1 MALVTLQRSPTP
13 SAASSASTSE
23 LEVGSDEERKLNVSL
38 SESFFMVKGAAL
50 FLQQGNSSQGQRS
63 LQHPH
68 KHAGDLPQHL
78 QVMINLLRCED
89 RIKLAVRLESVWTDR
104 VRYMVVVYS
113 SGRQDTEENI
123 LLGVDFSS
131 KESKS
136 CTIGMVLRLWSD
148 TKIHL
153 DGDGGFSVSTA
164 GRMHI
169 FKPVSVQAMWSAL
182 QILHKACEVA
192 RRYNYFPGGVALVW
206 ATYYESC
213 ISSDQSCINEWN
225 AMQDL
230 ESTRPDSPALFV
242 DKPTERERTERL
254 IKAKL
259 RSIMMS
265 KDLENVTS
273 KEIRNELEKHM
284 NCNLKEFKEFIDNE
298 MLLILGQMDK
308 PSLIFDHLYLGSEWN
323 ASNLEEL
330 QGSGI
335 DYILNVTREIDNF
348 FPGLFAYH
356 NIRVYDEETTDL
368 LAHWNEAYHFINKAK
383 KNHSKCLV
391 HCKMGVSRSASTV
404 IAYAMK
410 EFGWSLEKAY
420 NYVKQKRSIARPNA
434 GFMRQLL
441 EYEGI
446 LDASKQRHNKLWKQQ
461 AESNLPP
468 TTDGTTGSS
477 DFLLESLDIDLENR
491 LADLDM
497 PSQSAYLDNRTGTDV
512 SVGFNYCFRRLSD
525 TLLENKIPSDREG
538 FFPVEELERDALAA
552 RTASLVGQQPS
563 TPSEGRMLETAK
575 ALETAEP
582 LTEMSSFCEKEAKKK
597 LDFSPRKGRIVLGP
611 GDHREDAVRE
621 ENPMEKWKRRLSMHK
636 EESRL
641 NRENLNNNNS
651 KRSCPE
657 DFEHDAVFGILSK
670 VKPSYQSCTD
680 CMYSSAG
687 LSPDSFGEQC
697 EKLNSS
703 AMRRSTATI
712 CTQPAFLSHINST
725 LAEHL
730 PSKAHL
736 EEAIRT
742 RTNEAPL
749 PLSAGAGALEA
760 GAGKSLDQHCGV
772 LEKGKDAPKT
782 PVKTLLPRRNSH
794 CDKSLLN
801 VDMVKEESLARKD
814 SKPTKDLKYLFSKD
828 LEKPSAN
835 SYLMQHQESL
845 IQLQKAGLVR
855 KHTKELER
863 LKSLPSDASSLLRE
877 SPLSR
882 VDSGIMEE
890 SEALV
895 SHPSLVPLLGAAP
908 LIPEDAESSTEKRVV
923 GGVSQKT
930 STPVACRLEHTSSFT
945 KDFLKTICYTP
956 SSSRSSNL
964 TRSSSSDSIHSV
976 RGKPGLVKQR
986 TQEIET
992 RLRLA
997 GLTVS
1002 SPLKRSNSL
1011 AKLGCLNLSSEDLSS
1026 DMEVST
1032 VTGSKEAVS
1041 SESSM
1046 LCEPQSTPR
1055 GADITSKLAAKP
1067 AVGNLKNTLWM
1078 GKS

>member
-13 SAASSASTSE
+13 SAASSSASNSE
-23 LEVGSDEERKLNVSL
+23 LEAGSDDDRKLNLSL

-50 FLQQGNSSQGQRS
+50 FLQQGNSPQGQRS
-63 LQHPH
+63 PQHPH

-89 RIKLAVRLESVWTDR
+89 RIKLAVRLESAWTDR

-113 SGRQDTEENI
+113 SGRQDTEESI

-164 GRMHI
+164 GRLHI

-182 QILHKACEVA
+182 QVLHKACEVA
-192 RRYNYFPGGVALVW
+192 RRHNYFPGGVALIW

-213 ISSDQSCINEWN
+213 IGSEQSCINEWN

-242 DKPTERERTERL
+242 DKPTEGERTERL

-265 KDLENVTS
+265 QDLENVTS
-273 KEIRNELEKHM
+273 KE
-284 NCNLKEFKEFIDNE
+284 
-298 MLLILGQMDK
+298 
-308 PSLIFDHLYLGSEWN
+308 GSEWN

-330 QGSGI
+330 QGSGV

-383 KNHSKCLV
+383 RNHSKCLV

-410 EFGWSLEKAY
+410 EFGWPLEKAY
-420 NYVKQKRSIARPNA
+420 NYVKQKRSITRPNA
-434 GFMRQLL
+434 GFMRQLS

-446 LDASKQRHNKLWKQQ
+446 LDASKQRHNKLWRQQ
-461 AESNLPP
+461 TGNSLQQ
-468 TTDGTTGSS
+468 TTEGPAGPG
-477 DFLLESLDIDLENR
+477 DFLPEALDSSLEAQLPGPDEDAQPGPPGSR
-491 LADLDM
+491 A
-497 PSQSAYLDNRTGTDV
+497 PV
-512 SVGFNYCFRRLSD
+512 PCCFRQLSD
-525 TLLENKIPSDREG
+525 PLLHSPNNETCSSVQLDD
-538 FFPVEELERDALAA
+538 LERDALLEEAA
-552 RTASLVGQQPS
+552 QLAEVHLPTRQP
-563 TPSEGRMLETAK
+563 PE
-575 ALETAEP
+575 
-582 LTEMSSFCEKEAKKK
+582 SSRPCEKEGKKQ
-597 LDFSPRKGRIVLGP
+597 LAFEVPKGRSGSWP
-611 GDHREDAVRE
+611 QMEEMERE
-621 ENPMEKWKRRLSMHK
+621 EGLAAGRWERPPAQLDKNL
-636 EESRL
+636 L

-657 DFEHDAVFGILSK
+657 DFEHDAIFGILSK
-670 VKPSYQSCTD
+670 VKPSYRPCAD
-680 CMYSSAG
+680 CMYPTASGA
-687 LSPDSFGEQC
+687 PEAFREQC
-697 EKLNSS
+697 ENP
-703 AMRRSTATI
+703 STPTI
-712 CTQPAFLSHINST
+712 CTQPTFLP
-725 LAEHL
+725 HL
-730 PSKAHL
+730 TSSPMAHL
-736 EEAIRT
+736 SSRS
-742 RTNEAPL
+742 R
-749 PLSAGAGALEA
+749 ALEKLASGPTETPPSLPPA
-760 GAGKSLDQHCGV
+760 GSRKPGTSGSGPGAAPDLPASLLEPSRETQKVLPKSL
-772 LEKGKDAPKT
+772 
-782 PVKTLLPRRNSH
+782 LLKNSH
-794 CDKSLLN
+794 CDKTLPSME
-801 VDMVKEESLARKD
+801 VVKEEPPPKKD
-814 SKPTKDLKYLFSKD
+814 SKPAKDLRVLFSRES
-828 LEKPSAN
+828 EKPMTS
-835 SYLMQHQESL
+835 SYLMQHQES
-845 IQLQKAGLVR
+845 IMQLQKAGLVR

-863 LKSLPSDASSLLRE
+863 LKSVPADMASPSRLEASIPEEGQELAPLCLPGPPALPCQAGS
-877 SPLSR
+877 
-882 VDSGIMEE
+882 EE
-890 SEALV
+890 KSEA
-895 SHPSLVPLLGAAP
+895 VPPPLEGACLKSP
-908 LIPEDAESSTEKRVV
+908 
-923 GGVSQKT
+923 
-930 STPVACRLEHTSSFT
+930 TPWLCRLDHTSHFS

-956 SSSRSSNL
+956 TSSSMSSNL

-1002 SPLKRSNSL
+1002 SPLKRSHSL
-1011 AKLGCLNLSSEDLSS
+1011 AKLGSLNFSTEDLSS
-1026 DMEVST
+1026 EADVST
-1032 VTGSKEAVS
+1032 IADSQDAKS
-1041 SESSM
+1041 SESSF
-1046 LCEPQSTPR
+1046 LHEPQPTPR
-1055 GADITSKLAAKP
+1055 NTVTTSKPSGRSAP
-1067 AVGNLKNTLWM
+1067 GNLTSPSQ
-1078 GKS
+1078 GSKS

>member
-1 MALVTLQRSPTP
+1 MDPFHQEMLGQGPFKAKI
-13 SAASSASTSE
+13 SE
-23 LEVGSDEERKLNVSL
+23 KDKGHESHLLFGL

-50 FLQQGNSSQGQRS
+50 FLQQGNSPQGQRS

-104 VRYMVVVYS
+104 VRYMVVVYT

-182 QILHKACEVA
+182 QVLHKACEVA
-192 RRYNYFPGGVALVW
+192 RRHNYFPGGVALIW

-213 ISSDQSCINEWN
+213 IGSEQSCINEWN

-242 DKPTERERTERL
+242 DKPTEGERTERL

-265 KDLENVTS
+265 QDLENVTS
-273 KEIRNELEKHM
+273 KEIRNELEKQM

-330 QGSGI
+330 QGSGV

-383 KNHSKCLV
+383 RNHSKCLV

-410 EFGWSLEKAY
+410 EFGWPLEKAY
-420 NYVKQKRSIARPNA
+420 NYVKQKRSITRPNA
-434 GFMRQLL
+434 GFMRQLS

-446 LDASKQRHNKLWKQQ
+446 LDASKQRHNKLWRQQ
-461 AESNLPP
+461 PAGDTAAEPSEFLPETLDDALDTQLP
-468 TTDGTTGSS
+468 GLDDTTTQPGLPGSQAPAGGP
-477 DFLLESLDIDLENR
+477 SL
-491 LADLDM
+491 
-497 PSQSAYLDNRTGTDV
+497 PC
-512 SVGFNYCFRRLSD
+512 CFRRLSD
-525 TLLENKIPSDREG
+525 PLLSQDDTGGLVHLED
-538 FFPVEELERDALAA
+538 LERDALLEDAA
-552 RTASLVGQQPS
+552 QPVEAHK
-563 TPSEGRMLETAK
+563 PVQHPQEGARL
-575 ALETAEP
+575 
-582 LTEMSSFCEKEAKKK
+582 CEKDIKRK
-597 LDFSPRKGRIVLGP
+597 LEFGSPKTRGGSLPQV
-611 GDHREDAVRE
+611 E
-621 ENPMEKWKRRLSMHK
+621 EMEKGGGQRAGRWRRASTQ
-636 EESRL
+636 L
-641 NRENLNNNNS
+641 NRSLLDQENLNNNNS
-651 KRSCPE
+651 KRSCPD
-657 DFEHDAVFGILSK
+657 DFEGDAVFGILSK
-670 VKPSYQSCTD
+670 VKPSYTSCAD
-680 CMYSSAG
+680 CMYPAAGGAPEAFVEWHEEPSA
-687 LSPDSFGEQC
+687 P
-697 EKLNSS
+697 
-703 AMRRSTATI
+703 AI
-712 CTQPAFLSHINST
+712 CTQPAFLPHVTSSPMAHTSSRSRAPER
-725 LAEHL
+725 LASSPANNPASLL
-730 PSKAHL
+730 PAGSRK
-736 EEAIRT
+736 
-742 RTNEAPL
+742 PDVGG
-749 PLSAGAGALEA
+749 SGAGAHPEPPASLLEPSRETSKVPP
-760 GAGKSLDQHCGV
+760 KSL
-772 LEKGKDAPKT
+772 
-782 PVKTLLPRRNSH
+782 LLKNSH
-794 CDKSLLN
+794 CDKNATSME
-801 VDMVKEESLARKD
+801 VVKEELSAKRDPKPAKD
-814 SKPTKDLKYLFSKD
+814 LRLLFSNEAEKPTT
-828 LEKPSAN
+828 N
-835 SYLMQHQESL
+835 SYLMQHQESI

-863 LKSLPSDASSLLRE
+863 LKSLPSDPPSTCRDSATSRLEASIPEEGQEPEHSALSNQAGIEEKPPEGALVKSPTPTLLR
-877 SPLSR
+877 L
-882 VDSGIMEE
+882 D
-890 SEALV
+890 
-895 SHPSLVPLLGAAP
+895 
-908 LIPEDAESSTEKRVV
+908 
-923 GGVSQKT
+923 
-930 STPVACRLEHTSSFT
+930 HTSSFS
-945 KDFLKTICYTP
+945 KDFLKTVCYTP
-956 SSSRSSNL
+956 TSSSMSSNL

-986 TQEIET
+986 AQEIET

-1002 SPLKRSNSL
+1002 SPLKRSHSL
-1011 AKLGCLNLSSEDLSS
+1011 AKLGSLNLSTEDLSS
-1026 DMEVST
+1026 EADTST
-1032 VTGSKEAVS
+1032 IADSQDAKCGHS
-1041 SESSM
+1041 S
-1046 LCEPQSTPR
+1046 LLHEPQATPR
-1055 GADITSKLAAKP
+1055 DPVTACKP
-1067 AVGNLKNTLWM
+1067 SGKSVPENLKSLS
-1078 GKS
+1078 GLSKS

>member
-1 MALVTLQRSPTP
+1 MNLFYFTDFCVSLQRAHTLRS
-13 SAASSASTSE
+13 SEASSP
-23 LEVGSDEERKLNVSL
+23 NYL

-50 FLQQGNSSQGQRS
+50 FLQQGNSPQSQRS

-78 QVMINLLRCED
+78 QIMINLLRCED
-89 RIKLAVRLESVWTDR
+89 RIKLAVRLESAWAER
-104 VRYMVVVYS
+104 VRYMVVVDS
-113 SGRQDTEENI
+113 SGRQDTEESI

-164 GRMHI
+164 GRMHV

-182 QILHKACEVA
+182 QVLHKACEVA
-192 RRYNYFPGGVALVW
+192 RRHNYFPGGVALIW

-242 DKPTERERTERL
+242 DKPTEGERTERL

-265 KDLENVTS
+265 QDLENVTS
-273 KEIRNELEKHM
+273 KEIRNELETQM

-330 QGSGI
+330 QGSGV

-383 KNHSKCLV
+383 RNHSKCLV

-410 EFGWSLEKAY
+410 EFGWPLEKAY
-420 NYVKQKRSIARPNA
+420 NYVKQKRSITRPNA
-434 GFMRQLL
+434 GFMRQLS

-446 LDASKQRHNKLWKQQ
+446 LDASKQRHNKLWRQQ
-461 AESNLPP
+461 GDTCLQPPMEDPTGSGDFLPE
-468 TTDGTTGSS
+468 TLDGTPEAQ
-477 DFLLESLDIDLENR
+477 LPCLDD
-491 LADLDM
+491 AAQ
-497 PSQSAYLDNRTGTDV
+497 P
-512 SVGFNYCFRRLSD
+512 GFPDSRAPGGAALPCCFRRLSD
-525 TLLENKIPSDREG
+525 PLLHPPSGETRSVVHLEG
-538 FFPVEELERDALAA
+538 LERDALLEEAA
-552 RTASLVGQQPS
+552 EATEAHRPAAHPQEASGP
-563 TPSEGRMLETAK
+563 
-575 ALETAEP
+575 
-582 LTEMSSFCEKEAKKK
+582 CEKEVKKK
-597 LDFSPRKGRIVLGP
+597 LEFGSPKARSGWSPQVEEMEGEEAPGAGRWGRPPPQL
-611 GDHREDAVRE
+611 DQSL
-621 ENPMEKWKRRLSMHK
+621 LS
-636 EESRL
+636 
-641 NRENLNNNNS
+641 RENLNNNNS

-657 DFEHDAVFGILSK
+657 DFEHDAIFGILNK
-670 VKPSYQSCTD
+670 VKPSYKSCAD
-680 CMYSSAG
+680 CMYPTASGA
-687 LSPDSFGEQC
+687 PEAFRERGE
-697 EKLNSS
+697 NPG
-703 AMRRSTATI
+703 APAI
-712 CTQPAFLSHINST
+712 CTQPTFLP
-725 LAEHL
+725 HL
-730 PSKAHL
+730 TSSPVAYTSSRA
-736 EEAIRT
+736 R
-742 RTNEAPL
+742 
-749 PLSAGAGALEA
+749 ALERLASGPSESPPFLPPA
-760 GAGKSLDQHCGV
+760 GSRRSDGGGSGAEAAPELPASLSEPSRETQRALPKSL
-772 LEKGKDAPKT
+772 
-782 PVKTLLPRRNSH
+782 LLKNSH
-794 CDKSLLN
+794 CDKNPPSME
-801 VDMVKEESLARKD
+801 VAKDESPPKKD
-814 SKPTKDLKYLFSKD
+814 PKPAKDLRLLFSKEA
-828 LEKPSAN
+828 EKPTTN
-835 SYLMQHQESL
+835 SYLMQHQESI

-863 LKSLPSDASSLLRE
+863 LKGTPADPASPSRDGTTSRLEASIPEENPAPPGPLPLPRLSGSDE
-877 SPLSR
+877 K
-882 VDSGIMEE
+882 
-890 SEALV
+890 SEAL
-895 SHPSLVPLLGAAP
+895 PAP
-908 LIPEDAESSTEKRVV
+908 LEGAPLKSP
-923 GGVSQKT
+923 
-930 STPVACRLEHTSSFT
+930 TPFLCRLDHTSHFS

-956 SSSRSSNL
+956 TSSSMSSNL

-1002 SPLKRSNSL
+1002 SPLKRSHSL
-1011 AKLGCLNLSSEDLSS
+1011 AKLGSLNFSTEDLSGEA
-1026 DMEVST
+1026 DAST
-1032 VTGSKEAVS
+1032 LADSQDAKLG
-1041 SESSM
+1041 ESSFP
-1046 LCEPQSTPR
+1046 CEPRANPR
-1055 GADITSKLAAKP
+1055 NPAAASPPSGKP
-1067 AVGNLKNTLWM
+1067 ASENLRSPLWL
-1078 GKS
+1078 SRS

>member
-1 MALVTLQRSPTP
+1 MNLSGLADFCLSLGPARCFCCSKKSRP
-13 SAASSASTSE
+13 
-23 LEVGSDEERKLNVSL
+23 KYL

-50 FLQQGNSSQGQRS
+50 FLQQGNSPQGPRS
-63 LQHPH
+63 LPHPH

-89 RIKLAVRLESVWTDR
+89 RIKLAVRLESAWADR

-113 SGRQDTEENI
+113 MGRQDTEENI

-148 TKIHL
+148 TKMHL

-192 RRYNYFPGGVALVW
+192 RRYNYFPGGLALVW

-213 ISSDQSCINEWN
+213 IASDQSCINEWN

-230 ESTRPDSPALFV
+230 ESTRPDSPALYV
-242 DKPTERERTERL
+242 DKPTERERAERL

-273 KEIRNELEKHM
+273 KEIRNELEKQM
-284 NCNLKEFKEFIDNE
+284 SCNLKEFKEFIDNE

-330 QGSGI
+330 RGSGV

-383 KNHSKCLV
+383 KNRSKCLV

-420 NYVKQKRSIARPNA
+420 NYVRQKRSIARPNA

-461 AESNLPP
+461 SDDRLPQNS
-468 TTDGTTGSS
+468 DGSS
-477 DFLLESLDIDLENR
+477 SSDAFLMENLEV
-491 LADLDM
+491 DLDL
-497 PSQSAYLDNRTGTDV
+497 PCQPTCVDPRVNQEAV
-512 SVGFNYCFRRLSD
+512 SFHYCFRRLSD
-525 TLLENKIPSDREG
+525 SLPGNRESFFQVEDTERDVLLEEADVAADLHFPGFSEKAEVEKLKGKERAEVSDLG
-538 FFPVEELERDALAA
+538 
-552 RTASLVGQQPS
+552 
-563 TPSEGRMLETAK
+563 
-575 ALETAEP
+575 
-582 LTEMSSFCEKEAKKK
+582 EKPAKKK
-597 LDFSPRKGRIVLGP
+597 SEISLLKDVAMPSL
-611 GDHREDAVRE
+611 AVTE
-621 ENPMEKWKRRLSMHK
+621 EEAPQVEKPIERWKRRSSVQE

-641 NRENLNNNNS
+641 NCENLNNNNS

-657 DFEHDAVFGILSK
+657 DFEHDAIFGILNK
-670 VKPSYQSCTD
+670 VKPSYQSCAS
-680 CMYSSAG
+680 CMYSSA
-687 LSPDSFGEQC
+687 STSAEAFGESC
-697 EKLNSS
+697 ENLHPVPPCHNS
-703 AMRRSTATI
+703 TV
-712 CTQPAFLSHINST
+712 CTQPSFLSHGAPVFLEQALHQSPPLAIRGAKANALPLELVESNLQDDDAGKPLASWPFETLEKTKDIPKT
-725 LAEHL
+725 LAAAL
-730 PSKAHL
+730 P
-736 EEAIRT
+736 
-742 RTNEAPL
+742 
-749 PLSAGAGALEA
+749 G
-760 GAGKSLDQHCGV
+760 Q
-772 LEKGKDAPKT
+772 
-782 PVKTLLPRRNSH
+782 RNSL
-794 CDKSLLN
+794 CDRNALFSEVL
-801 VDMVKEESLARKD
+801 KEDSSPRKEVRQ
-814 SKPTKDLKYLFSKD
+814 TKDLKYLLFSKD
-828 LEKPSAN
+828 LDKPPNN

-863 LKSLPSDASSLLRE
+863 LKSLPSDTVGQAKESL
-877 SPLSR
+877 
-882 VDSGIMEE
+882 G
-890 SEALV
+890 
-895 SHPSLVPLLGAAP
+895 
-908 LIPEDAESSTEKRVV
+908 SSTEAAIPEETPDLVAQQHPLPLRELPQDKENNPEKLQKTFLAA
-923 GGVSQKT
+923 GVSQKT
-930 STPVACRLEHTSSFT
+930 STPIFCKADHMSSFT

-964 TRSSSSDSIHSV
+964 TRSSSSDSLHSV

-1011 AKLGCLNLSSEDLSS
+1011 AKLGSLNLSSDDLSS
-1026 DMEVST
+1026 DVEASALT
-1032 VTGSKEAVS
+1032 DLKEAKL
-1041 SESSM
+1041 SEASVPCN
-1046 LCEPQSTPR
+1046 LRST
-1055 GADITSKLAAKP
+1055 
-1067 AVGNLKNTLWM
+1067 LKNTELGPRLSGESTVGKLKSTLGE

>member
-13 SAASSASTSE
+13 SAASSSASNSE
-23 LEVGSDEERKLNVSL
+23 LEAGSDEDRKLNHSL

-50 FLQQGNSSQGQRS
+50 FLQQGSSPQGQRS

-89 RIKLAVRLESVWTDR
+89 RIKLAVRLESAR
-104 VRYMVVVYS
+104 AERARYMVVVDS
-113 SGRQDTEENI
+113 SGRQDTEESI

-182 QILHKACEVA
+182 QVLHKACEVA
-192 RRYNYFPGGVALVW
+192 RRHNYFPGGVALLW
-206 ATYYESC
+206 ASYYESC
-213 ISSDQSCINEWN
+213 IGSEQSCINEWN

-230 ESTRPDSPALFV
+230 ESTRPDSPALFA
-242 DKPTERERTERL
+242 DKPTEGERTERL

-265 KDLENVTS
+265 QDLENVTS
-273 KEIRNELEKHM
+273 KEIRNELEKQM

-330 QGSGI
+330 QGSGV

-383 KNHSKCLV
+383 RNHSKCLV

-410 EFGWSLEKAY
+410 EFGWPLEKAY
-420 NYVKQKRSIARPNA
+420 NYVKQKRSITRPNA
-434 GFMRQLL
+434 GFMRQLS

-446 LDASKQRHNKLWKQQ
+446 LDASKQRHNKLWRQQ
-461 AESNLPP
+461 PVDDPAGPGDFLPE
-468 TTDGTTGSS
+468 TLDGTPEAQPPCLDAAAQPGFPGS
-477 DFLLESLDIDLENR
+477 
-491 LADLDM
+491 
-497 PSQSAYLDNRTGTDV
+497 GTP
-512 SVGFNYCFRRLSD
+512 GGPALPCCLRRLSD
-525 TLLENKIPSDREG
+525 PLLHCPRDEMGGWVHLED
-538 FFPVEELERDALAA
+538 LERDALLEEAA
-552 RTASLVGQQPS
+552 QPAEASKPAGHAPGGPGL
-563 TPSEGRMLETAK
+563 
-575 ALETAEP
+575 
-582 LTEMSSFCEKEAKKK
+582 CEEEVKKK
-597 LDFSPRKGRIVLGP
+597 LERGSPQARGGSSPQV
-611 GDHREDAVRE
+611 EEMERE
-621 ENPMEKWKRRLSMHK
+621 EAPGAGKWGQPVTELDNL
-636 EESRL
+636 L
-641 NRENLNNNNS
+641 NWENLNNNNS
-651 KRSCPE
+651 KRSCPD
-657 DFEHDAVFGILSK
+657 DFEHDAIFGILNK
-670 VKPSYQSCTD
+670 VKPSYKSCSD
-680 CMYSSAG
+680 CMYPAASGIPEA
-687 LSPDSFGEQC
+687 FGERC
-697 EKLNSS
+697 KNPG
-703 AMRRSTATI
+703 APAI
-712 CTQPAFLSHINST
+712 CTQPTFLP
-725 LAEHL
+725 HL
-730 PSKAHL
+730 TSSP
-736 EEAIRT
+736 T
-742 RTNEAPL
+742 APVASRSRASEKLSSGPTETPPFL
-749 PLSAGAGALEA
+749 PPAGSRRPDISGPGAGAAPELPASLLEPSRETH
-760 GAGKSLDQHCGV
+760 KV
-772 LEKGKDAPKT
+772 LP
-782 PVKTLLPRRNSH
+782 
-794 CDKSLLN
+794 KSLLLKSSHC
-801 VDMVKEESLARKD
+801 VKNAPNMEVAKD
-814 SKPTKDLKYLFSKD
+814 DSPPKKDPKPAKDLRLLFSK
-828 LEKPSAN
+828 EAERPTAN
-835 SYLMQHQESL
+835 SYLMQHQESI

-863 LKSLPSDASSLLRE
+863 LKRTPAGL
-877 SPLSR
+877 
-882 VDSGIMEE
+882 
-890 SEALV
+890 
-895 SHPSLVPLLGAAP
+895 AAP
-908 LIPEDAESSTEKRVV
+908 CKDSPTGRLEASIPEENQDPALPGQAQGDEKPEAGPRPSE
-923 GGVSQKT
+923 G
-930 STPVACRLEHTSSFT
+930 TPLKSPPLFLCRPDHTSHFS

-956 SSSRSSNL
+956 TSSSMSSTL

-1002 SPLKRSNSL
+1002 SPLKRSHSL
-1011 AKLGCLNLSSEDLSS
+1011 AKLGSLNLSTEDLSS
-1026 DMEVST
+1026 EADVST
-1032 VTGSKEAVS
+1032 VADSQDARL
-1041 SESSM
+1041 SESSF
-1046 LCEPQSTPR
+1046 LHEPPVAPR
-1055 GADITSKLAAKP
+1055 NPTATSKPSGKSAP
-1067 AVGNLKNTLWM
+1067 ENLKSPSWM
-1078 GKS
+1078 SKS

>member
-1 MALVTLQRSPTP
+1 
-13 SAASSASTSE
+13 
-23 LEVGSDEERKLNVSL
+23 SL

-192 RRYNYFPGGVALVW
+192 RRYNYFPGGLALVW

-213 ISSDQSCINEWN
+213 ISSEQSCINEWN

-259 RSIMMS
+259 RSIMTS

-335 DYILNVTREIDNF
+335 DYILNVTCEIDNF

-461 AESNLPP
+461 AESNLPQHS
-468 TTDGTTGSS
+468 DGTTGSGH
-477 DFLLESLDIDLENR
+477 FLLESLDMDLENR

-497 PSQSAYLDNRTGTDV
+497 PSQAGYLDNRGGTDGP
-512 SVGFNYCFRRLSD
+512 VGFDYCFRRLSD
-525 TLLENKIPSDREG
+525 TLLENKVPGDREG
-538 FFPVEELERDALAA
+538 FFHMEQLERDAL
-552 RTASLVGQQPS
+552 VGQPPS
-563 TPSEGRMLETAK
+563 TLPQGRLLELGK
-575 ALETAEP
+575 APERAEP
-582 LTEMSSFCEKEAKKK
+582 PAELGSCCERETKRKM
-597 LDFSPRKGRIVLGP
+597 DFSPRKGRMGLGEP
-611 GDHREDAVRE
+611 GEDGVRE

-670 VKPSYQSCTD
+670 VKPPYQSCTD

-687 LSPDSFGEQC
+687 LAPDSFGEQC
-697 EKLNSS
+697 EKLNRV
-703 AMRRSTATI
+703 RRSSTI
-712 CTQPAFLSHINST
+712 CTQPAFLSHLHSD
-725 LAEHL
+725 LLEHL
-730 PSKAHL
+730 PTRARP
-736 EEAIRT
+736 EEPSRT
-742 RTNEAPL
+742 KHNEAAL
-749 PLSAGAGALEA
+749 PLAPGTGALEVGTCRA
-760 GAGKSLDQHCGV
+760 LDQHCNI
-772 LEKGKDAPKT
+772 LERGKEAPKT
-782 PVKTLLPRRNSH
+782 PEKTLMPRRNSH
-794 CDKSLLN
+794 CDRSLLHA
-801 VDMVKEESLARKD
+801 DMGREESLARKD
-814 SKPTKDLKYLFSKD
+814 PRPTKDLKYLLFSKEM
-828 LEKPSAN
+828 EKPSAN

-863 LKSLPSDASSLLRE
+863 LKSLPSDASALLRD
-877 SPLSR
+877 R
-882 VDSGIMEE
+882 VDSSIVEE
-890 SEALV
+890 SEDMM
-895 SHPSLVPLLGAAP
+895 SHSGLVPLPTPTPMVLG
-908 LIPEDAESSTEKRVV
+908 DAEHNVERLEVKRVSEV
-923 GGVSQKT
+923 ISQKT
-930 STPVACRLEHTSSFT
+930 STPALCRLEHTSSFT

-1026 DMEVST
+1026 DVDVST
-1032 VTGSKEAVS
+1032 VTDSKEAVS
-1041 SESSM
+1041 SDCSVF
-1046 LCEPQSTPR
+1046 CEPQPAPR
-1055 GADITSKLAAKP
+1055 SAEGSSKPEGKP
-1067 AVGNLKNTLWM
+1067 VAGNLKNMLWM

>member
-13 SAASSASTSE
+13 SAASSASNSE
-23 LEVGSDEERKLNVSL
+23 LEAGSDDDRKLNLSL

-50 FLQQGNSSQGQRS
+50 FLQQGNSPQGQRS

-89 RIKLAVRLESVWTDR
+89 RIKLAVRLESAWTDR

-131 KESKS
+131 KESQS

-164 GRMHI
+164 GRLHV

-182 QILHKACEVA
+182 QVLHKACEVA
-192 RRYNYFPGGVALVW
+192 RRHNYFPGGVALIW

-213 ISSDQSCINEWN
+213 IGSEQSCINEWN

-242 DKPTERERTERL
+242 DKPTEGERTERL

-265 KDLENVTS
+265 QDLENVTS
-273 KEIRNELEKHM
+273 KEIRNELEKQM

-330 QGSGI
+330 QGSGV

-383 KNHSKCLV
+383 RNHSKCLV

-410 EFGWSLEKAY
+410 EFGWPLEKAY
-420 NYVKQKRSIARPNA
+420 NYVKQKRSITRPNA
-434 GFMRQLL
+434 GFMRQLS

-446 LDASKQRHNKLWKQQ
+446 LDASKQRHNKLWRQQKESSLQQ
-461 AESNLPP
+461 AVEDPAGPGDVLREALDDSLEAQLPGLDDTAQLGLPGGRALGGP
-468 TTDGTTGSS
+468 TDSC
-477 DFLLESLDIDLENR
+477 
-491 LADLDM
+491 
-497 PSQSAYLDNRTGTDV
+497 
-512 SVGFNYCFRRLSD
+512 CFQRLSD
-525 TLLENKIPSDREG
+525 HLLHSPDNETDSSVQLDD
-538 FFPVEELERDALAA
+538 LERDALLEEAA
-552 RTASLVGQQPS
+552 HPAEARMPARQSL
-563 TPSEGRMLETAK
+563 EGSGL
-575 ALETAEP
+575 
-582 LTEMSSFCEKEAKKK
+582 CEKEGKKK
-597 LDFSPRKGRIVLGP
+597 LEFGFPKARTGSLPQMV
-611 GDHREDAVRE
+611 EMERE
-621 ENPMEKWKRRLSMHK
+621 EGPAAGRWGQPPTQLQKNL
-636 EESRL
+636 L

-657 DFEHDAVFGILSK
+657 DFEHDAIFGILNK
-670 VKPSYQSCTD
+670 VKPSYKSCAD
-680 CMYSSAG
+680 CMYPTASGA
-687 LSPDSFGEQC
+687 PEAFGEQR
-697 EKLNSS
+697 ENPH
-703 AMRRSTATI
+703 APAI
-712 CTQPAFLSHINST
+712 CTQP
-725 LAEHL
+725 
-730 PSKAHL
+730 
-736 EEAIRT
+736 
-742 RTNEAPL
+742 
-749 PLSAGAGALEA
+749 
-760 GAGKSLDQHCGV
+760 
-772 LEKGKDAPKT
+772 
-782 PVKTLLPRRNSH
+782 TLLPHLASSPVAHTSSRSRALEKLASGSTETPPPLPPAGARQPDTSGSGPGAALLASLLEPSRETEKPLPKSLLLKNSH
-794 CDKSLLN
+794 CDKTPPSME
-801 VDMVKEESLARKD
+801 VVKEEPPPK
-814 SKPTKDLKYLFSKD
+814 KDLKPAKDLHLLFSK
-828 LEKPSAN
+828 ESERPATS
-835 SYLMQHQESL
+835 SYLMQHQESI

-863 LKSLPSDASSLLRE
+863 LKSMPADMASPSRDGITSRLEASIPEENQELAPPCPSGPPALLLQAGSDE
-877 SPLSR
+877 K
-882 VDSGIMEE
+882 
-890 SEALV
+890 SEAVPPPLEGA
-895 SHPSLVPLLGAAP
+895 SLKSP
-908 LIPEDAESSTEKRVV
+908 
-923 GGVSQKT
+923 
-930 STPVACRLEHTSSFT
+930 TPWLCRLDHTSHFS

-956 SSSRSSNL
+956 TSSSMSSNL

-1002 SPLKRSNSL
+1002 SPLKRSHSL
-1011 AKLGCLNLSSEDLSS
+1011 AKLGSLNFSTEDLSS
-1026 DMEVST
+1026 EADVST
-1032 VTGSKEAVS
+1032 IADSQDAKL
-1041 SESSM
+1041 SESSF
-1046 LCEPQSTPR
+1046 LYEPQPTPR
-1055 GADITSKLAAKP
+1055 NTITTSKPSGKSAP
-1067 AVGNLKNTLWM
+1067 GNLTSPSQ
-1078 GKS
+1078 GSKS

>member
-1 MALVTLQRSPTP
+1 LQV
-13 SAASSASTSE
+13 
-23 LEVGSDEERKLNVSL
+23 EVGSDEERRLNLSL

-50 FLQQGNSSQGQRS
+50 FLQQGNSPQGPRS
-63 LQHPH
+63 LPHPH

-89 RIKLAVRLESVWTDR
+89 RIKLAVRLESAWTDR

-153 DGDGGFSVSTA
+153 DGDGGFSVTTA
-164 GRMHI
+164 GKMYI

-192 RRYNYFPGGVALVW
+192 RRYNYFPGGMALVW

-213 ISSDQSCINEWN
+213 IASEQSCINEWN
-225 AMQDL
+225 TMQDL
-230 ESTRPDSPALFV
+230 ESTRPDSPALYV
-242 DKPTERERTERL
+242 DKPTERERAERL

-265 KDLENVTS
+265 QDLENVTS
-273 KEIRNELEKHM
+273 KEIRNELEKQM
-284 NCNLKEFKEFIDNE
+284 SCNLKEFKEFIDNE

-330 QGSGI
+330 QGSGV

-356 NIRVYDEETTDL
+356 NIRVYDEEKTDL

-383 KNHSKCLV
+383 KNRSKCLV

-420 NYVKQKRSIARPNA
+420 GYVKQKRSIARPNA

-446 LDASKQRHNKLWKQQ
+446 LDASKQRHNKLWRQQ
-461 AESNLPP
+461 SQDSLPASA
-468 TTDGTTGSS
+468 DGPGGPS
-477 DFLLESLDIDLENR
+477 DFLLESLEV
-491 LADLDM
+491 DLD
-497 PSQSAYLDNRTGTDV
+497 PPCQSPRPDGRLSQEAAGCH
-512 SVGFNYCFRRLSD
+512 YCFRRLSD
-525 TLLENKIPSDREG
+525 SLPGAREA
-538 FFPVEELERDALAA
+538 FFQVEDLERDVLLEEEEAEAEAA
-552 RTASLVGQQPS
+552 GEPPFLRFVEKLQRPEEV
-563 TPSEGRMLETAK
+563 EGPRLDGKAAK
-575 ALETAEP
+575 RRPEAGLP
-582 LTEMSSFCEKEAKKK
+582 KEGA
-597 LDFSPRKGRIVLGP
+597 GP
-611 GDHREDAVRE
+611 GRAAPAEGGAQE
-621 ENPMEKWKRRLSMHK
+621 EKPLERWKRRSSAQ
-636 EESRL
+636 EEGGGRL
-641 NRENLNNNNS
+641 NWENLNNNNS

-657 DFEHDAVFGILSK
+657 DFERDAIFGILSK
-670 VKPSYQSCTD
+670 VKPSYKSCANCVYPSAGTSAPEAFGEPCEALRASPPCRSAAVCTQPSILLHGTPAFLGQAFCEPPPKETPGAKGHSLPPVLAGNNGQD
-680 CMYSSAG
+680 IDASKPAASWERESSEKARDVPKMAAGASPGQRNAFCERSPVLGEGPEEEEDSPPQERRQADQGPELPLLG
-687 LSPDSFGEQC
+687 LSP
-697 EKLNSS
+697 
-703 AMRRSTATI
+703 
-712 CTQPAFLSHINST
+712 P
-725 LAEHL
+725 
-730 PSKAHL
+730 
-736 EEAIRT
+736 
-742 RTNEAPL
+742 
-749 PLSAGAGALEA
+749 
-760 GAGKSLDQHCGV
+760 
-772 LEKGKDAPKT
+772 
-782 PVKTLLPRRNSH
+782 
-794 CDKSLLN
+794 
-801 VDMVKEESLARKD
+801 
-814 SKPTKDLKYLFSKD
+814 
-828 LEKPSAN
+828 
-835 SYLMQHQESL
+835 
-845 IQLQKAGLVR
+845 
-855 KHTKELER
+855 
-863 LKSLPSDASSLLRE
+863 
-877 SPLSR
+877 
-882 VDSGIMEE
+882 
-890 SEALV
+890 
-895 SHPSLVPLLGAAP
+895 
-908 LIPEDAESSTEKRVV
+908 IPEDSGEKLQKKTGPLA
-923 GGVSQKT
+923 GGVPKT
-930 STPVACRLEHTSSFT
+930 STPAPCGAEHVSSFT
-945 KDFLKTICYTP
+945 KDFLRTICYTP

-1011 AKLGCLNLSSEDLSS
+1011 AKLGSLNLSSEDLTSEAELSALADSREARPRESS
-1026 DMEVST
+1026 AGRGTLSSSTSAEV
-1032 VTGSKEAVS
+1032 GSKPLTKPTA
-1041 SESSM
+1041 
-1046 LCEPQSTPR
+1046 
-1055 GADITSKLAAKP
+1055 GKLKS
-1067 AVGNLKNTLWM
+1067 TLWL
-1078 GKS
+1078 GTS

>member
-1 MALVTLQRSPTP
+1 
-13 SAASSASTSE
+13 
-23 LEVGSDEERKLNVSL
+23 
-38 SESFFMVKGAAL
+38 
-50 FLQQGNSSQGQRS
+50 
-63 LQHPH
+63 
-68 KHAGDLPQHL
+68 
-78 QVMINLLRCED
+78 
-89 RIKLAVRLESVWTDR
+89 
-104 VRYMVVVYS
+104 MVVVYS
-113 SGRQDTEENI
+113 TGRQDTEENI

-164 GRMHI
+164 GKIHI

-192 RRYNYFPGGVALVW
+192 RRHNYFPSGMALVW

-213 ISSDQSCINEWN
+213 IASDQSCINEWS

-230 ESTRPDSPALFV
+230 ESTRPDSPALYV
-242 DKPTERERTERL
+242 DKPTERERAELL

-284 NCNLKEFKEFIDNE
+284 SCNLKEFKEFIDNE

-330 QGSGI
+330 RVSGV

-348 FPGLFAYH
+348 FPGMFAYH

-420 NYVKQKRSIARPNA
+420 NYVRQKRSIARPNA
-434 GFMRQLL
+434 GFMGQLL
-441 EYEGI
+441 EYQGI

-461 AESNLPP
+461 SEDSLPP
-468 TTDGTTGSS
+468 NSDGSGGPNAYLLDCLEVDPDPPGHSS
-477 DFLLESLDIDLENR
+477 C
-491 LADLDM
+491 ADLRAN
-497 PSQSAYLDNRTGTDV
+497 QEA
-512 SVGFNYCFRRLSD
+512 VGFHYCFRRLSD
-525 TLLENKIPSDREG
+525 SLPGSRES
-538 FFPVEELERDALAA
+538 FFQVEDLERDVLLEEAEAEAAVAADLPFLEFSDKPEGEALKGKEKMENSGLGEKSAK
-552 RTASLVGQQPS
+552 RKP
-563 TPSEGRMLETAK
+563 EGGCLKDGAVPRPAG
-575 ALETAEP
+575 P
-582 LTEMSSFCEKEAKKK
+582 GGG
-597 LDFSPRKGRIVLGP
+597 SPR
-611 GDHREDAVRE
+611 E
-621 ENPMEKWKRRLSMHK
+621 EKPTERWKRRSSVQQ
-636 EESRL
+636 EASGQ
-641 NRENLNNNNS
+641 NCENLNNNNS

-657 DFEHDAVFGILSK
+657 DFEHDAIFGILNK
-670 VKPSYQSCTD
+670 VKPSYQSCAD
-680 CMYSSAG
+680 CMYSSGGA
-687 LSPDSFGEQC
+687 PAEAFGEPC
-697 EKLNSS
+697 ENLPLASPRPSS
-703 AMRRSTATI
+703 TV
-712 CTQPAFLSHINST
+712 CTQPAFLSHGAS
-725 LAEHL
+725 AF
-730 PSKAHL
+730 L
-736 EEAIRT
+736 EQAFG
-742 RTNEAPL
+742 EAPL
-749 PLSAGAGALEA
+749 KGIPGAKTSSLPSVLAGSDAQSVDTSRPAAGWACAAAEKPRDGPRAPLGALLRPRSPLCERSA
-760 GAGKSLDQHCGV
+760 ILNDGLK
-772 LEKGKDAPKT
+772 EDAA
-782 PVKTLLPRRNSH
+782 PRR
-794 CDKSLLN
+794 D
-801 VDMVKEESLARKD
+801 ARQ
-814 SKPTKDLKYLFSKD
+814 TKDLKYLLFSKD
-828 LEKPSAN
+828 LEKPTTN

-845 IQLQKAGLVR
+845 LQLQKAGLVR

-863 LKSLPSDASSLLRE
+863 LRGLPGEAALQAKE
-877 SPLSR
+877 G
-882 VDSGIMEE
+882 SGEPPEMTIFEE
-890 SEALV
+890 PQELEG
-895 SHPSLVPLLGAAP
+895 PPGQLPLLGHSPSVPEKAQNDRGKRQKAP
-908 LIPEDAESSTEKRVV
+908 PV
-923 GGVSQKT
+923 GGTPQKT
-930 STPVACRLEHTSSFT
+930 STPVLGKVEHTSSFS

-956 SSSRSSNL
+956 PSSRSSNL

-1011 AKLGCLNLSSEDLSS
+1011 AKLASLNLSSEDLSS
-1026 DMEVST
+1026 DADASVLT
-1032 VTGSKEAVS
+1032 DLREARS
-1041 SESSM
+1041 SEASAHGDLRPSPKNTDASPSPLAKSSRGR
-1046 LCEPQSTPR
+1046 LKSTPW
-1055 GADITSKLAAKP
+1055 T
-1067 AVGNLKNTLWM
+1067 

>member
-13 SAASSASTSE
+13 SAASSSASTSE
-23 LEVGSDEERKLNVSL
+23 EVGSDEDRKLNLSL

-50 FLQQGNSSQGQRS
+50 FLQQGNSPQGPRS
-63 LQHPH
+63 LQQPH

-89 RIKLAVRLESVWTDR
+89 RIKLAVRLESAWTDR

-113 SGRQDTEENI
+113 SGRQDTEENV

-131 KESKS
+131 KESTS

-164 GRMHI
+164 GRMHV

-192 RRYNYFPGGVALVW
+192 RRYNYFPGGMALVW

-213 ISSDQSCINEWN
+213 IGSDQSCINEWN

-242 DKPTERERTERL
+242 DKPTEGERTERL

-265 KDLENVTS
+265 QDLENVTS
-273 KEIRNELEKHM
+273 KEIRNELEKQM

-330 QGSGI
+330 QGSGV

-410 EFGWSLEKAY
+410 EFGWPLEKAF

-434 GFMRQLL
+434 GFMRQLS

-461 AESNLPP
+461 TESSLPQGP
-468 TTDGTTGSS
+468 DEVPGPGA
-477 DFLLESLDIDLENR
+477 FPMEGLEADLEAR
-491 LADLDM
+491 LVAPDSPKQPGLPDGAA
-497 PSQSAYLDNRTGTDV
+497 PAGSA
-512 SVGFNYCFRRLSD
+512 FPYCFRQLSD
-525 TLLENKIPSDREG
+525 PLPNSSGHGGDFLQLED
-538 FFPVEELERDALAA
+538 LERDALLGGEARPLEAA
-552 RTASLVGQQPS
+552 PEPARRPQKGSGSCDKEVRKRLEFGAPRPASGSGAQVEEMERDESPG
-563 TPSEGRMLETAK
+563 
-575 ALETAEP
+575 AERRARP
-582 LTEMSSFCEKEAKKK
+582 LSLP
-597 LDFSPRKGRIVLGP
+597 LD
-611 GDHREDAVRE
+611 
-621 ENPMEKWKRRLSMHK
+621 
-636 EESRL
+636 SRL
-641 NRENLNNNNS
+641 NPKENVNNNNS

-657 DFEHDAVFGILSK
+657 DFEHDAIFGILNK

-680 CMYSSAG
+680 CMYPAPRAG
-687 LSPDSFGEQC
+687 PEAFGERC
-697 EKLNSS
+697 EKTLGPP
-703 AMRRSTATI
+703 AI
-712 CTQPAFLSHINST
+712 CTQP
-725 LAEHL
+725 
-730 PSKAHL
+730 P
-736 EEAIRT
+736 
-742 RTNEAPL
+742 
-749 PLSAGAGALEA
+749 
-760 GAGKSLDQHCGV
+760 
-772 LEKGKDAPKT
+772 
-782 PVKTLLPRRNSH
+782 LLPPPTPSPGDQASGKPRLLERPCSGPGTNPPGQAADPPEPPKEPQKGPAKPPALLKN
-794 CDKSLLN
+794 CDKSPPGPEAP
-801 VDMVKEESLARKD
+801 KEEPGSRKEARTAKDPRLLLFAKELA
-814 SKPTKDLKYLFSKD
+814 
-828 LEKPSAN
+828 KPSAS
-835 SYLMQHQESL
+835 SYLMQHQESI

-863 LKSLPSDASSLLRE
+863 LQGVPAEAARLEASIPEE
-877 SPLSR
+877 SPELPLSR
-882 VDSGIMEE
+882 GGPGPPASPPGPPA
-890 SEALV
+890 SPPCPGEAAL
-895 SHPSLVPLLGAAP
+895 PLEGA
-908 LIPEDAESSTEKRVV
+908 
-923 GGVSQKT
+923 SQKSPGPT
-930 STPVACRLEHTSSFT
+930 LLCRPDHTSSFS

-956 SSSRSSNL
+956 TSSSMSSNL

-1002 SPLKRSNSL
+1002 SPLKRSHSL
-1011 AKLGCLNLSSEDLSS
+1011 AKLGSLNFSSEDLSS
-1026 DMEVST
+1026 EADVATLVDAQDSKAGRASSSQEPP
-1032 VTGSKEAVS
+1032 GS
-1041 SESSM
+1041 
-1046 LCEPQSTPR
+1046 PPR
-1055 GADITSKLAAKP
+1055 PSGKLAL
-1067 AVGNLKNTLWM
+1067 GGLWA
-1078 GKS
+1078 GRS

>member
-13 SAASSASTSE
+13 SAASSSASNSE
-23 LEVGSDEERKLNVSL
+23 LEAGSDEERKVNLSL

-50 FLQQGNSSQGQRS
+50 FLQQGNSPQSQRS

-89 RIKLAVRLESVWTDR
+89 RIKLAVRLESAWAER
-104 VRYMVVVYS
+104 ARYMVVVDS
-113 SGRQDTEENI
+113 SGRQDTEESI

-164 GRMHI
+164 GRMHV

-182 QILHKACEVA
+182 QVLHKACEVA
-192 RRYNYFPGGVALVW
+192 RRHNYFPGGVALVW

-242 DKPTERERTERL
+242 DKPTEGERTERV
-254 IKAKL
+254 IRAKL

-265 KDLENVTS
+265 RDLENVTS
-273 KEIRNELEKHM
+273 KEIRNELETQM

-330 QGSGI
+330 QGSGV

-383 KNHSKCLV
+383 RNRSKCLV

-410 EFGWSLEKAY
+410 EFGWPLEKAY
-420 NYVKQKRSIARPNA
+420 NYVKQKRSITRPNA
-434 GFMRQLL
+434 GFMRQLS

-446 LDASKQRHNKLWKQQ
+446 LDASKQRHNKLWRQQ
-461 AESNLPP
+461 SETCLQQPL
-468 TTDGTTGSS
+468 DGPAGSG
-477 DFLLESLDIDLENR
+477 DFLPETLDGAPEAR
-491 LADLDM
+491 LPCLDDAAQ
-497 PSQSAYLDNRTGTDV
+497 PGFPDSGTP
-512 SVGFNYCFRRLSD
+512 GGPTLPCCFRRLSD
-525 TLLENKIPSDREG
+525 PLLHSPSDETG
-538 FFPVEELERDALAA
+538 SLVHLEDLERDAL
-552 RTASLVGQQPS
+552 
-563 TPSEGRMLETAK
+563 LE
-575 ALETAEP
+575 EPAEP
-582 LTEMSSFCEKEAKKK
+582 AEAHTPARHPQEASGLCEKEVKKK
-597 LDFSPRKGRIVLGP
+597 LEFGSPKVLSGSSPQVEEMEGEEVPGAGQWGRPPPQL
-611 GDHREDAVRE
+611 
-621 ENPMEKWKRRLSMHK
+621 EKSL
-636 EESRL
+636 L

-657 DFEHDAVFGILSK
+657 DFEHDAIFGILNK
-670 VKPSYQSCTD
+670 VKPSYKSCAD
-680 CMYSSAG
+680 CVYPIASGTPEA
-687 LSPDSFGEQC
+687 FRE
-697 EKLNSS
+697 
-703 AMRRSTATI
+703 RSENPGAPAI
-712 CTQPAFLSHINST
+712 CTQPTFLP
-725 LAEHL
+725 HL
-730 PSKAHL
+730 TSSPVAHTSS
-736 EEAIRT
+736 RS
-742 RTNEAPL
+742 R
-749 PLSAGAGALEA
+749 ALEKLASGPSESPPFLPPA
-760 GAGKSLDQHCGV
+760 GSRKSDIGGSGAAAAPELPASLLEPSRETQKVLPKSL
-772 LEKGKDAPKT
+772 
-782 PVKTLLPRRNSH
+782 LLKNSH
-794 CDKSLLN
+794 CDKNPPSMD
-801 VDMVKEESLARKD
+801 V
-814 SKPTKDLKYLFSKD
+814 TKDDSQPKKDPKPAKDLRLLFSKEAD
-828 LEKPSAN
+828 KPTSN
-835 SYLMQHQESL
+835 SYLMQHQESI

-863 LKSLPSDASSLLRE
+863 LKGTLADPVSPCRDGPASRLEASIPEENPDLAPVPPLGPPALPS
-877 SPLSR
+877 LSG
-882 VDSGIMEE
+882 SNEK
-890 SEALV
+890 SEAIPTPFEV
-895 SHPSLVPLLGAAP
+895 APPKSPSPFL
-908 LIPEDAESSTEKRVV
+908 
-923 GGVSQKT
+923 
-930 STPVACRLEHTSSFT
+930 CRLDHASHFS

-956 SSSRSSNL
+956 TSSSMSSNL

-1002 SPLKRSNSL
+1002 SPLKRSHSL
-1011 AKLGCLNLSSEDLSS
+1011 AKLGSLNFSTEDLSGEP
-1026 DMEVST
+1026 DAST
-1032 VTGSKEAVS
+1032 LTDSRDAQS
-1041 SESSM
+1041 SESSF
-1046 LCEPQSTPR
+1046 LREPQAPP
-1055 GADITSKLAAKP
+1055 GNPAVTSRPSGKP
-1067 AVGNLKNTLWM
+1067 ASEHLRSPSWT
-1078 GKS
+1078 SRS

>member
-1 MALVTLQRSPTP
+1 
-13 SAASSASTSE
+13 
-23 LEVGSDEERKLNVSL
+23 
-38 SESFFMVKGAAL
+38 MVKGAAL

-113 SGRQDTEENI
+113 NGRQDTEENI

-192 RRYNYFPGGVALVW
+192 RRYNYFPGGMALVW

-461 AESNLPP
+461 AESNLPQS
-468 TTDGTTGSS
+468 TDGTAGSG

-491 LADLDM
+491 LADLDT
-497 PSQSAYLDNRTGTDV
+497 PSQSAYLDNRAGTELPI
-512 SVGFNYCFRRLSD
+512 GFNYCFRRLSD
-525 TLLENKIPSDREG
+525 TLLENKVPGDRG
-538 FFPVEELERDALAA
+538 SFCHVEQLERDALTERA
-552 RTASLVGQQPS
+552 ASLARQPP
-563 TPSEGRMLETAK
+563 TVPPEMAKGLEP
-575 ALETAEP
+575 AEP
-582 LTEMSSFCEKEAKKK
+582 LAELSSFCDKEVKKK
-597 LDFSPRKGRIVLGP
+597 RDFSPRKARMVLGAVEP
-611 GDHREDAVRE
+611 GEDGIRE
-621 ENPMEKWKRRLSMHK
+621 ENPVEKWKRRLSMHK

-670 VKPSYQSCTD
+670 VKPSYQSCAD
-680 CMYSSAG
+680 CMYSSGSLA
-687 LSPDSFGEQC
+687 PDSFGEQC

-703 AMRRSTATI
+703 SAHRSSTI
-712 CTQPAFLSHINST
+712 CTQPALLSH
-725 LAEHL
+725 LPPLGEHL
-730 PSKAHL
+730 LSRARM
-736 EEAIRT
+736 EEGIGT
-742 RTNEAPL
+742 RNTEALL
-749 PLSAGAGALEA
+749 PLSAGGGALEA
-760 GAGKSLDQHCGV
+760 GACKSMVAHQCGFS
-772 LEKGKDAPKT
+772 EKGKDAPEI
-782 PVKTLLPRRNSH
+782 PVRTLQPRRNSH
-794 CDKSLLN
+794 CDKSLLSTE
-801 VDMVKEESLARKD
+801 VVKEESLTRKD
-814 SKPTKDLKYLFSKD
+814 SKPTKDLKYLLFSKD

-863 LKSLPSDASSLLRE
+863 LRSLPSDTSLLLRE
-877 SPLSR
+877 SALGRAEPS
-882 VDSGIMEE
+882 IAEE
-890 SEALV
+890 GEELV
-895 SHPSLVPLLGAAP
+895 PHPGLVPLLRPSPPVPG
-908 LIPEDAESSTEKRVV
+908 DAESDLEKLEVKRVLE
-923 GGVSQKT
+923 GGTSQKT
-930 STPVACRLEHTSSFT
+930 STPMVCRLEHTSSFT

-1026 DMEVST
+1026 DMDVST
-1032 VTGSKEAVS
+1032 ITGSKEAVS
-1041 SESSM
+1041 SESSG
-1046 LCEPQSTPR
+1046 LCEPPSAPR
-1055 GADITSKLAAKP
+1055 GADVGSKMSAKP
-1067 AVGNLKNTLWM
+1067 ALGNMKTPLWL

>member
-13 SAASSASTSE
+13 SAASSSASNSE
-23 LEVGSDEERKLNVSL
+23 LEAGSDEDRKLNLSV

-50 FLQQGNSSQGQRS
+50 FLQQGSSPQGQRS

-89 RIKLAVRLESVWTDR
+89 RIKLAVRLESAWAER
-104 VRYMVVVYS
+104 VRYMVVVDS
-113 SGRQDTEENI
+113 SGRQDTEESI

-164 GRMHI
+164 GRMHV

-182 QILHKACEVA
+182 QVLHKACEVA
-192 RRYNYFPGGVALVW
+192 RRHNYFPGGVALIW

-213 ISSDQSCINEWN
+213 IGSEQSCINEWN

-242 DKPTERERTERL
+242 DKPTEGERTERL

-265 KDLENVTS
+265 QDLENVTS
-273 KEIRNELEKHM
+273 KEIRNELEKQM

-330 QGSGI
+330 QGSGV

-383 KNHSKCLV
+383 RNHSKCLV

-410 EFGWSLEKAY
+410 EFGWPLEKAY
-420 NYVKQKRSIARPNA
+420 NYVKQKRSITRPNA
-434 GFMRQLL
+434 GFMKQLS

-446 LDASKQRHNKLWKQQ
+446 LDASKQRHNKLWRQQ
-461 AESNLPP
+461 
-468 TTDGTTGSS
+468 TDSCLQQPVDDPAAPE
-477 DFLLESLDIDLENR
+477 DFLPETLDSTPE
-491 LADLDM
+491 AQPPCLDDAAQ
-497 PSQSAYLDNRTGTDV
+497 P
-512 SVGFNYCFRRLSD
+512 GFPGSRAPGDPALPCCFRRLSD
-525 TLLENKIPSDREG
+525 PLLSSPSDESGGLVQLEDLEREALLEEATQPAEAYKPARHPQEG
-538 FFPVEELERDALAA
+538 PGL
-552 RTASLVGQQPS
+552 
-563 TPSEGRMLETAK
+563 
-575 ALETAEP
+575 
-582 LTEMSSFCEKEAKKK
+582 CEKDGKKK
-597 LDFSPRKGRIVLGP
+597 LEFGSPRAWGSSSSPQV
-611 GDHREDAVRE
+611 EDMERE
-621 ENPMEKWKRRLSMHK
+621 EAPLPLPGAGRWGRPTTQLDNL
-636 EESRL
+636 L
-641 NRENLNNNNS
+641 DRENLNNNNS
-651 KRSCPE
+651 KRSCPD
-657 DFEHDAVFGILSK
+657 DFEHDAIFGILNK
-670 VKPSYQSCTD
+670 VKPSYKSCAE
-680 CMYSSAG
+680 CMYPPASGPPEAPGERGKNPSTPAICIQPTFLPHLGSPPMAHLSSRSRASEKMASG
-687 LSPDSFGEQC
+687 PTEAPPFPPPGGSRRPDSGG
-697 EKLNSS
+697 S
-703 AMRRSTATI
+703 
-712 CTQPAFLSHINST
+712 
-725 LAEHL
+725 
-730 PSKAHL
+730 
-736 EEAIRT
+736 
-742 RTNEAPL
+742 
-749 PLSAGAGALEA
+749 GAGAAPELPASLLEPSRETHKVLP
-760 GAGKSLDQHCGV
+760 KSL
-772 LEKGKDAPKT
+772 
-782 PVKTLLPRRNSH
+782 LLKNSH
-794 CDKSLLN
+794 CDKN
-801 VDMVKEESLARKD
+801 PPTMEVAKEESPPK
-814 SKPTKDLKYLFSKD
+814 KDLKPAKDLRLLFSKES
-828 LEKPSAN
+828 EKPTTN
-835 SYLMQHQESL
+835 SYLMQHQESI

-863 LKSLPSDASSLLRE
+863 LKGTPTDPGSPCRDGPAGRLEASIPEENQDLAPGDDDERPEASPPPSEGALLK
-877 SPLSR
+877 SPPPFLSR
-882 VDSGIMEE
+882 PD
-890 SEALV
+890 
-895 SHPSLVPLLGAAP
+895 
-908 LIPEDAESSTEKRVV
+908 
-923 GGVSQKT
+923 
-930 STPVACRLEHTSSFT
+930 HTSHFS

-956 SSSRSSNL
+956 TSSSMSSNL

-1002 SPLKRSNSL
+1002 SPLKRSHSL
-1011 AKLGCLNLSSEDLSS
+1011 AKLGSLNLSTDDLSS
-1026 DMEVST
+1026 EADVST
-1032 VTGSKEAVS
+1032 VADSQDAKL
-1041 SESSM
+1041 SESSF
-1046 LCEPQSTPR
+1046 LQEPQAAPR
-1055 GADITSKLAAKP
+1055 DPAVTSKPSGKSVP
-1067 AVGNLKNTLWM
+1067 ENLKNPLWM
-1078 GKS
+1078 NRS

>member
-1 MALVTLQRSPTP
+1 
-13 SAASSASTSE
+13 
-23 LEVGSDEERKLNVSL
+23 SL

-192 RRYNYFPGGVALVW
+192 RRYNYFPGGMALVW

-273 KEIRNELEKHM
+273 KEASRKSIRNELEKHM

-468 TTDGTTGSS
+468 SADGSAAPG
-477 DFLLESLDIDLENR
+477 DILLESLDMDLENR
-491 LADLDM
+491 LAELDT
-497 PSQSAYLDNRTGTDV
+497 PSQPAFLDNRG
-512 SVGFNYCFRRLSD
+512 SAELPLAFPYCFRRLSD
-525 TLLENKIPSDREG
+525 TLLENKMPGDREG
-538 FFPVEELERDALAA
+538 FFQVEELERDVE
-552 RTASLVGQQPS
+552 RTDSLVGQPLS
-563 TPSEGRMLETAK
+563 ASADGRETAK

-582 LTEMSSFCEKEAKKK
+582 ATELSGFCEKEVRKK
-597 LDFSPRKGRIVLGP
+597 LEFSPRKGRGVPGP
-611 GDHREDAVRE
+611 RDPGEDGVRE
-621 ENPMEKWKRRLSMHK
+621 EHPMEKWKRRLSVHK

-670 VKPSYQSCTD
+670 VKPSYDPCAA

-687 LSPDSFGEQC
+687 LPPESLGEPC
-697 EKLNSS
+697 EKRSP
-703 AMRRSTATI
+703 ARRGA
-712 CTQPAFLSHINST
+712 
-725 LAEHL
+725 
-730 PSKAHL
+730 
-736 EEAIRT
+736 
-742 RTNEAPL
+742 APL
-749 PLSAGAGALEA
+749 PAKEGSRTQNNGMPAGMGALEA
-760 GAGKSLDQHCGV
+760 AACRAVADPHCSV
-772 LEKGKDAPKT
+772 LEKGKDVPKT
-782 PVKTLLPRRNSH
+782 PVKTLLPRSNSH
-794 CDKSLLN
+794 CDKSPAAAEAMKDEPLG
-801 VDMVKEESLARKD
+801 RKD
-814 SKPTKDLKYLFSKD
+814 SKPTKDLKYLLFSKE

-863 LKSLPSDASSLLRE
+863 LKSIAAEAAASRA
-877 SPLSR
+877 
-882 VDSGIMEE
+882 DSGIAEE
-890 SEALV
+890 SAELGPPGA
-895 SHPSLVPLLGAAP
+895 LVPLLAPVP
-908 LIPEDAESSTEKRVV
+908 LIPEDAEAEEERVE
-923 GGVSQKT
+923 GRRIGEGTAPKT
-930 STPVACRLEHTSSFT
+930 STPAACRMEHLSSFT

-1002 SPLKRSNSL
+1002 SPLKRSHSL

-1026 DMEVST
+1026 DADAST
-1032 VTGSKEAVS
+1032 VTDSKEAAS
-1041 SESSM
+1041 SESSV
-1046 LCEPQSTPR
+1046 LCDGG
-1055 GADITSKLAAKP
+1055 GAHVGPALLATA
-1067 AVGNLKNTLWM
+1067 AVGTLKNLLWM

>member
-1 MALVTLQRSPTP
+1 
-13 SAASSASTSE
+13 
-23 LEVGSDEERKLNVSL
+23 SL

-192 RRYNYFPGGVALVW
+192 RRYNYFPGGMALVW

-468 TTDGTTGSS
+468 NTDGTTGSS

-491 LADLDM
+491 LADLDT
-497 PSQSAYLDNRTGTDV
+497 PSQSAYLDNRAGAEV

-525 TLLENKIPSDREG
+525 TLLENKIPGDREG
-538 FFPVEELERDALAA
+538 FFHVEELERDALAERA
-552 RTASLVGQQPS
+552 ASLGRQP
-563 TPSEGRMLETAK
+563 PSAPAEGRPPESGK
-575 ALETAEP
+575 ALEAAEP
-582 LTEMSSFCEKEAKKK
+582 LAGLSSFTEKEVKKK
-597 LDFSPRKGRIVLGP
+597 LDFSPRKGRIVLDP
-611 GDHREDAVRE
+611 REDGVRE

-670 VKPSYQSCTD
+670 VKPPYQSCAD

-697 EKLNSS
+697 EKLN
-703 AMRRSTATI
+703 AGAARHTPTI
-712 CTQPAFLSHINST
+712 CTQPALLSHINSN
-725 LAEHL
+725 LVDHL
-730 PSKAHL
+730 PSKAHS
-736 EEAIRT
+736 EEAIRMK
-742 RTNEAPL
+742 TNEAPL
-749 PLSAGAGALEA
+749 PLPTGPGALEA
-760 GAGKSLDQHCGV
+760 GTCKSLDQHCGG

-782 PVKTLLPRRNSH
+782 PVRALLPRRNSH
-794 CDKSLLN
+794 CDKSLLSAE
-801 VDMVKEESLARKD
+801 VVKEESLARRD

-828 LEKPSAN
+828 MEKPSAN

-882 VDSGIMEE
+882 VDSSIVEE
-890 SEALV
+890 SEDLIA
-895 SHPSLVPLLGAAP
+895 HHSLVPLLGAAP
-908 LIPEDAESSTEKRVV
+908 LVPEDAGNYVEKLEVKRILE
-923 GGVSQKT
+923 GVSQKT
-930 STPVACRLEHTSSFT
+930 STPVVCRLEHTSSFT

-1026 DMEVST
+1026 DMDVST
-1032 VTGSKEAVS
+1032 VTDSKEAVS

-1046 LCEPQSTPR
+1046 LCEPQSALR
-1055 GADITSKLAAKP
+1055 SADAASKLAAKP

>member
-1 MALVTLQRSPTP
+1 
-13 SAASSASTSE
+13 
-23 LEVGSDEERKLNVSL
+23 SL

-50 FLQQGNSSQGQRS
+50 FLQQGNSAQGQRS

-192 RRYNYFPGGVALVW
+192 RRYNYFPGGMALVW

-461 AESNLPP
+461 AESNLPQN
-468 TTDGTTGSS
+468 TDGTTGSG

-491 LADLDM
+491 LVDLDT
-497 PSQSAYLDNRTGTDV
+497 PSQSAYLDNRAGAEV

-525 TLLENKIPSDREG
+525 TLLENKTPGDREG
-538 FFPVEELERDALAA
+538 FFHVEELERDALAERA
-552 RTASLVGQQPS
+552 ASL
-563 TPSEGRMLETAK
+563 TT
-575 ALETAEP
+575 EP
-582 LTEMSSFCEKEAKKK
+582 LAELSSFSEKEVKKK
-597 LDFSPRKGRIVLGP
+597 PDFSPRKGRMVLGP
-611 GDHREDAVRE
+611 GDPGEDGVRE

-670 VKPSYQSCTD
+670 VKPSYQSCAD

-697 EKLNSS
+697 EKLN
-703 AMRRSTATI
+703 AGAARRGSTI
-712 CTQPAFLSHINST
+712 CTQPALLSHIHSR
-725 LAEHL
+725 LV
-730 PSKAHL
+730 
-736 EEAIRT
+736 
-742 RTNEAPL
+742 PL
-749 PLSAGAGALEA
+749 RGGPAAAEA
-760 GAGKSLDQHCGV
+760 GACKSLDQHCGV

-782 PVKTLLPRRNSH
+782 PVRTLLPRRNSH
-794 CDKSLLN
+794 CDKNLLTAEA
-801 VDMVKEESLARKD
+801 VKEESLGRKD
-814 SKPTKDLKYLFSKD
+814 SKPTKDLKHLFGKD

-877 SPLSR
+877 GPLSR
-882 VDSGIMEE
+882 ADAGIAEE
-890 SEALV
+890 SEGLI
-895 SHPSLVPLLGAAP
+895 SHHGLVPLLGPAP
-908 LIPEDAESSTEKRVV
+908 LIPGDAENGVEKLEVRRVLE
-923 GGVSQKT
+923 GSSQKT
-930 STPVACRLEHTSSFT
+930 STPVTCRSEHTSSFT

-1026 DMEVST
+1026 DMDVST
-1032 VTGSKEAVS
+1032 VTDSKEAVS
-1041 SESSM
+1041 SESSV
-1046 LCEPQSTPR
+1046 LCEPQSTLR
-1055 GADITSKLAAKP
+1055 SADVASPLAAKP
-1067 AVGNLKNTLWM
+1067 AVGNLKNTLWVD
-1078 GKS
+1078 KS

>member
-13 SAASSASTSE
+13 SAASSSASNSE
-23 LEVGSDEERKLNVSL
+23 LEAGSDEDRKLNLSL

-50 FLQQGNSSQGQRS
+50 FLQQGNSPQGQRS

-89 RIKLAVRLESVWTDR
+89 RIKLAVRLESAWADR

-136 CTIGMVLRLWSD
+136 CSIGMVLRLWSD

-153 DGDGGFSVSTA
+153 DGDG
-164 GRMHI
+164 
-169 FKPVSVQAMWSAL
+169 SAL
-182 QILHKACEVA
+182 QVLHKACEVA
-192 RRYNYFPGGVALVW
+192 RRHNYFPGGVALIW

-213 ISSDQSCINEWN
+213 IGSEQSCINEWN

-242 DKPTERERTERL
+242 DKPTEGERTERL

-265 KDLENVTS
+265 QDLENVTS
-273 KEIRNELEKHM
+273 KEIRNELEKQM

-330 QGSGI
+330 QGSGV

-410 EFGWSLEKAY
+410 EFGWPLEKAY
-420 NYVKQKRSIARPNA
+420 NYVKQKRSITRPNA
-434 GFMRQLL
+434 GFMRQLS

-446 LDASKQRHNKLWKQQ
+446 LDASKQRHNKLWRQQ
-461 AESNLPP
+461 AESSLQQPVDEPTEPSNFLPGIL
-468 TTDGTTGSS
+468 DGIP
-477 DFLLESLDIDLENR
+477 DAQLPSLDDVTQPGL
-491 LADLDM
+491 
-497 PSQSAYLDNRTGTDV
+497 PGSQSPEEPTLPC
-512 SVGFNYCFRRLSD
+512 CFRRLSD
-525 TLLENKIPSDREG
+525 PLLPPPADDTGSLVHLEDLEKDALLEFAAQPTEAHKLARHPQAGIG
-538 FFPVEELERDALAA
+538 LGERDAKKRLEFGIPEV
-552 RTASLVGQQPS
+552 RSSSLPQVEEMEKERGPRSGQW
-563 TPSEGRMLETAK
+563 GW
-575 ALETAEP
+575 P
-582 LTEMSSFCEKEAKKK
+582 LTPPNGS
-597 LDFSPRKGRIVLGP
+597 L
-611 GDHREDAVRE
+611 
-621 ENPMEKWKRRLSMHK
+621 
-636 EESRL
+636 L

-651 KRSCPE
+651 KRSRPE
-657 DFEHDAVFGILSK
+657 DFTHDAMFAILNK
-670 VKPSYQSCTD
+670 VKPSYKSCAD
-680 CMYSSAG
+680 CMYPVTSRAPEALRERCEDPSA
-687 LSPDSFGEQC
+687 P
-697 EKLNSS
+697 
-703 AMRRSTATI
+703 AI
-712 CTQPAFLSHINST
+712 CTQPAFLPHITSPPAAHVSSRSRALEKPT
-725 LAEHL
+725 SGPADALPLL
-730 PSKAHL
+730 PSAGSRRPD
-736 EEAIRT
+736 AS
-742 RTNEAPL
+742 A
-749 PLSAGAGALEA
+749 SAAGAASELPA
-760 GAGKSLDQHCGV
+760 GLPEPSRETPKVLPKSL
-772 LEKGKDAPKT
+772 
-782 PVKTLLPRRNSH
+782 LLKNSH
-794 CDKSLLN
+794 CDKNPPNTEEAKEDSSPKKEPKPAKDLRLLFIN
-801 VDMVKEESLARKD
+801 ESE
-814 SKPTKDLKYLFSKD
+814 KPTT
-828 LEKPSAN
+828 N
-835 SYLMQHQESL
+835 SYLMQHQESI

-863 LKSLPSDASSLLRE
+863 LKSLPVDTAS
-877 SPLSR
+877 PKVDGTISR
-882 VDSGIMEE
+882 LEASIPEE
-890 SEALV
+890 SLEPAALPESRLPTLPGLAEAYGK
-895 SHPSLVPLLGAAP
+895 SEAAP
-908 LIPEDAESSTEKRVV
+908 LPLEGASLKSPPPFL
-923 GGVSQKT
+923 S
-930 STPVACRLEHTSSFT
+930 RLDHTSNFS

-956 SSSRSSNL
+956 TSSSMSSNL

-997 GLTVS
+997 GLTIS
-1002 SPLKRSNSL
+1002 SPLKRSHSL
-1011 AKLGCLNLSSEDLSS
+1011 AKLGSLNFSTEDLSS
-1026 DMEVST
+1026 EADTST
-1032 VTGSKEAVS
+1032 IADSQDAKC
-1041 SESSM
+1041 SESS
-1046 LCEPQSTPR
+1046 CVHEPQAAPRNPATTSKPSGKSTPE
-1055 GADITSKLAAKP
+1055 
-1067 AVGNLKNTLWM
+1067 NLKSPLRM
-1078 GKS
+1078 SKS

>member
-1 MALVTLQRSPTP
+1 
-13 SAASSASTSE
+13 
-23 LEVGSDEERKLNVSL
+23 L

-68 KHAGDLPQHL
+68 KHAGSDLPQHL

-259 RSIMMS
+259 RSIMTS

-446 LDASKQRHNKLWKQQ
+446 LDARQGWGWQRHNKLWKQQ
-461 AESNLPP
+461 AESNLPQH
-468 TTDGTTGSS
+468 TDGTTGSG

-497 PSQSAYLDNRTGTDV
+497 PSQSGYLDNRTSTDGPG
-512 SVGFNYCFRRLSD
+512 GFDYCFRRLSD
-525 TLLENKIPSDREG
+525 TLLENKVPGDREG
-538 FFPVEELERDALAA
+538 FFHMEQLERDV
-552 RTASLVGQQPS
+552 LVGQPPS
-563 TPSEGRMLETAK
+563 ALPQGRLLEMGKTQ
-575 ALETAEP
+575 ERAEP
-582 LTEMSSFCEKEAKKK
+582 PAELSSCCEREAKKK
-597 LDFSPRKGRIVLGP
+597 MDFSPRKGRMGLGEP
-611 GDHREDAVRE
+611 GEDGVRE

-670 VKPSYQSCTD
+670 VKPPYQSCTD

-687 LSPDSFGEQC
+687 LSPDPFGEQC
-697 EKLNSS
+697 EKLNP
-703 AMRRSTATI
+703 ARRSTTI
-712 CTQPAFLSHINST
+712 CTQPALLSHLHSN
-725 LAEHL
+725 LLDHL
-730 PSKAHL
+730 PTRAHP

-742 RTNEAPL
+742 KHNEALL
-749 PLSAGAGALEA
+749 PMVPGAGTLEVGTCRA
-760 GAGKSLDQHCGV
+760 LDQHCSI
-772 LEKGKDAPKT
+772 LERGKDAPKT
-782 PVKTLLPRRNSH
+782 PEKTLLPRRNSH
-794 CDKSLLN
+794 CDRSLLHAE
-801 VDMVKEESLARKD
+801 VVREESLARKD
-814 SKPTKDLKYLFSKD
+814 TRPTKDLKYLLFTKD
-828 LEKPSAN
+828 LEKPSSN

-863 LKSLPSDASSLLRE
+863 LKSLPSDASALLRD
-877 SPLSR
+877 R
-882 VDSGIMEE
+882 VNSSIMEE
-890 SEALV
+890 SEDMM
-895 SHPSLVPLLGAAP
+895 SHPSLVPLLTPAP
-908 LIPEDAESSTEKRVV
+908 MVLGDAENNMERLEVKRILE
-923 GGVSQKT
+923 GVSQKT
-930 STPVACRLEHTSSFT
+930 STPAVCRLEHTSSFT

-1026 DMEVST
+1026 DVDVST
-1032 VTGSKEAVS
+1032 VTDSKEAVS
-1041 SESSM
+1041 SECSVF
-1046 LCEPQSTPR
+1046 CEPQPSLRSTDGSCKP
-1055 GADITSKLAAKP
+1055 GVKAAG
-1067 AVGNLKNTLWM
+1067 GNLKNVLWM

>member
-1 MALVTLQRSPTP
+1 
-13 SAASSASTSE
+13 
-23 LEVGSDEERKLNVSL
+23 
-38 SESFFMVKGAAL
+38 MVKGAAL

-192 RRYNYFPGGVALVW
+192 RRYNYFPGGMALVW

-368 LAHWNEAYHFINKAK
+368 LAHWNEAYHFINKA
-383 KNHSKCLV
+383 N
-391 HCKMGVSRSASTV
+391 
-404 IAYAMK
+404 
-410 EFGWSLEKAY
+410 
-420 NYVKQKRSIARPNA
+420 
-434 GFMRQLL
+434 
-441 EYEGI
+441 
-446 LDASKQRHNKLWKQQ
+446 KQRHNKLWKQQ
-461 AESNLPP
+461 AESNLPQN
-468 TTDGTTGSS
+468 TDGTTGSG

-491 LADLDM
+491 LADLDT
-497 PSQSAYLDNRTGTDV
+497 PSQSAYLDNRGSTEV

-525 TLLENKIPSDREG
+525 TLLENKIPSGREG
-538 FFPVEELERDALAA
+538 FFHVEELERDALAE
-552 RTASLVGQQPS
+552 RTASLVGQPPS
-563 TPSEGRMLETAK
+563 APSEGRLLETAK

-582 LTEMSSFCEKEAKKK
+582 LAELSSFCEKEVKKK

-611 GDHREDAVRE
+611 GDRGEDSVRD

-680 CMYSSAG
+680 CMYSSAS
-687 LSPDSFGEQC
+687 LSPDPFGDQC
-697 EKLNSS
+697 EKLNPGT
-703 AMRRSTATI
+703 ARRSTTI
-712 CTQPAFLSHINST
+712 CTQPALLSHINSN
-725 LAEHL
+725 LADHL
-730 PSKAHL
+730 PSKAHS

-742 RTNEAPL
+742 KNNEAPL
-749 PLSAGAGALEA
+749 PLSAGTGTLDASTC
-760 GAGKSLDQHCGV
+760 KSLDQHCSI
-772 LEKGKDAPKT
+772 LEKGKDVPKT

-794 CDKSLLN
+794 CDKSFLN
-801 VDMVKEESLARKD
+801 TEVVKEESLARKD
-814 SKPTKDLKYLFSKD
+814 SRPTKDLKYLLFSKD

-877 SPLSR
+877 SSLSR
-882 VDSGIMEE
+882 VSSGIVEE
-890 SEALV
+890 SEDLI
-895 SHPSLVPLLGAAP
+895 SHHSLVPLLGPAP
-908 LIPEDAESSTEKRVV
+908 LIPEDAENDVEKLEVKRILE
-923 GGVSQKT
+923 GISQKT
-930 STPVACRLEHTSSFT
+930 STPVMCRLEHTSSFT

-1011 AKLGCLNLSSEDLSS
+1011 AKLGCLNLSSEDLST
-1026 DMEVST
+1026 DMDVST
-1032 VTGSKEAVS
+1032 ITDSKEAVS
-1041 SESSM
+1041 SESSV
-1046 LCEPQSTPR
+1046 LCEPQSTLR
-1055 GADITSKLAAKP
+1055 SADVTSKLAAKP

>member
-1 MALVTLQRSPTP
+1 MNFSGFADFCLSFGLARCYCCSKKSHP
-13 SAASSASTSE
+13 
-23 LEVGSDEERKLNVSL
+23 KYL

-50 FLQQGNSSQGQRS
+50 FLQQGNSPQGPRS
-63 LQHPH
+63 LPHPH

-89 RIKLAVRLESVWTDR
+89 RIKLAVRLESAWADR

-113 SGRQDTEENI
+113 TGRQDTEENI

-148 TKIHL
+148 TKMHL

-192 RRYNYFPGGVALVW
+192 RRYNYFPGGMALVW

-213 ISSDQSCINEWN
+213 IASEQSCINEWN

-230 ESTRPDSPALFV
+230 ESTRPDSPALYV
-242 DKPTERERTERL
+242 DKPTERELAERH

-273 KEIRNELEKHM
+273 KEIRNELEKQM
-284 NCNLKEFKEFIDNE
+284 SCNLKEFKEFIDNE

-330 QGSGI
+330 RGSGV

-461 AESNLPP
+461 SDDRIPQNL
-468 TTDGTTGSS
+468 DGSS
-477 DFLLESLDIDLENR
+477 GPDAFLMENLEV
-491 LADLDM
+491 DLDL
-497 PSQSAYLDNRTGTDV
+497 PCQPTCIDPRVNQEA
-512 SVGFNYCFRRLSD
+512 VGFHYCFRRLSD
-525 TLLENKIPSDREG
+525 SLPGNRESFFQVEDPERDVLLEEADVAADLPFPG
-538 FFPVEELERDALAA
+538 FSEKAAEEKLKCKER
-552 RTASLVGQQPS
+552 
-563 TPSEGRMLETAK
+563 
-575 ALETAEP
+575 AEVP
-582 LTEMSSFCEKEAKKK
+582 GLGEKPAKKK
-597 LDFSPRKGRIVLGP
+597 SEISLLKDVVMPGLAVPEEEGP
-611 GDHREDAVRE
+611 RE
-621 ENPMEKWKRRLSMHK
+621 EKPIERWKRRSSEQE

-641 NRENLNNNNS
+641 NCENLNNNNS

-657 DFEHDAVFGILSK
+657 DFEHDAIFGILNK
-670 VKPSYQSCTD
+670 VKPSYQSCTS
-680 CMYSSAG
+680 CMYSSA
-687 LSPDSFGEQC
+687 STSAEAFGEPC
-697 EKLNSS
+697 ENLHPVPSCHNS
-703 AMRRSTATI
+703 TV
-712 CTQPAFLSHINST
+712 CTQPSLLSHGTPVFLEQALRQSPPMET
-725 LAEHL
+725 HGAKASALPLVLAESSL
-730 PSKAHL
+730 QDIDSGKPLASWPFNTYEKAKDVSK
-736 EEAIRT
+736 E
-742 RTNEAPL
+742 P
-749 PLSAGAGALEA
+749 AGALL
-760 GAGKSLDQHCGV
+760 GQ
-772 LEKGKDAPKT
+772 
-782 PVKTLLPRRNSH
+782 RNSL
-794 CDKSLLN
+794 CDRNALFSEVL
-801 VDMVKEESLARKD
+801 KEDSSPRKEVRQ
-814 SKPTKDLKYLFSKD
+814 TKDLKYLLFSKE
-828 LEKPSAN
+828 LEKSTSN

-863 LKSLPSDASSLLRE
+863 LKSLPSETAGQVRECPGSPADAAIPEETPDLVAQQHQLPLRE
-877 SPLSR
+877 PPLA
-882 VDSGIMEE
+882 V
-890 SEALV
+890 
-895 SHPSLVPLLGAAP
+895 
-908 LIPEDAESSTEKRVV
+908 PEDKENNPEKLQKTFLAE
-923 GGVSQKT
+923 GVSQKT
-930 STPVACRLEHTSSFT
+930 STPIFCKVDHMSSFT

-1011 AKLGCLNLSSEDLSS
+1011 AKLGSLNLSSDDLTSDVDSS
-1026 DMEVST
+1026 ALTDL
-1032 VTGSKEAVS
+1032 KEAKL
-1041 SESSM
+1041 SETSV
-1046 LCEPQSTPR
+1046 LCNLRST
-1055 GADITSKLAAKP
+1055 
-1067 AVGNLKNTLWM
+1067 LKNTEVGPRLSVKSTVGKLKSTLWE

>member
-1 MALVTLQRSPTP
+1 MNLFEFPDFCLTLGPPRCCRCAKKT
-13 SAASSASTSE
+13 SS
-23 LEVGSDEERKLNVSL
+23 NYL

-89 RIKLAVRLESVWTDR
+89 RIKLAVRLESVWSDR

-259 RSIMMS
+259 RSIMTS

-420 NYVKQKRSIARPNA
+420 NYVKQKRSITRPNA

-461 AESNLPP
+461 AESNLPQN
-468 TTDGTTGSS
+468 TDGTTGSG

-497 PSQSAYLDNRTGTDV
+497 PSQSAYLDNRASSDG
-512 SVGFNYCFRRLSD
+512 SVGFHYCFRRLSD
-525 TLLENKIPSDREG
+525 TLLENKIPGDREG
-538 FFPVEELERDALAA
+538 FFPMEQLERDAL
-552 RTASLVGQQPS
+552 VGQPPS
-563 TPSEGRMLETAK
+563 APPQGRLLDTGRAPER
-575 ALETAEP
+575 AEP
-582 LTEMSSFCEKEAKKK
+582 LGGFCEKEAKKN
-597 LDFSPRKGRIVLGP
+597 LYFSPRKGRMVHGEP
-611 GDHREDAVRE
+611 GEDSVRE
-621 ENPMEKWKRRLSMHK
+621 ENPMEKWKRRLSIHK

-687 LSPDSFGEQC
+687 LAPDSFGEQC
-697 EKLNSS
+697 ERLG
-703 AMRRSTATI
+703 AGAARRSSTI
-712 CTQPAFLSHINST
+712 CTQPPLLSHLHSH
-725 LAEHL
+725 LMEHL
-730 PSKAHL
+730 PSRAL
-736 EEAIRT
+736 PEEPGRT
-742 RTNEAPL
+742 KHNEAPL
-749 PLSAGAGALEA
+749 PLAPGAGAVEA
-760 GAGKSLDQHCGV
+760 GACRSLDQHCSL
-772 LEKGKDAPKT
+772 LERGKDAPKT
-782 PVKTLLPRRNSH
+782 PEKALLPRRNSH
-794 CDKSLLN
+794 CDRSLLHTE
-801 VDMVKEESLARKD
+801 VVREDSLARKD
-814 SKPTKDLKYLFSKD
+814 PRPTKDLKYLLFSKD

-845 IQLQKAGLVR
+845 LQLQKAGLVR

-863 LKSLPSDASSLLRE
+863 LKSLPSDTSAG
-877 SPLSR
+877 R
-882 VDSGIMEE
+882 VDSSIAEE
-890 SEALV
+890 SEDLM
-895 SHPSLVPLLGAAP
+895 SHPSLVPLLAPAP
-908 LIPEDAESSTEKRVV
+908 LLPADAESDAEKLEVRRVLE
-923 GGVSQKT
+923 GTSQKT
-930 STPVACRLEHTSSFT
+930 STPAGCRLEHTSSFT

-1026 DMEVST
+1026 DVDVST
-1032 VTGSKEAVS
+1032 ITDSKEAVS
-1041 SESSM
+1041 SECSV
-1046 LCEPQSTPR
+1046 LGEPLLRS
-1055 GADITSKLAAKP
+1055 ADAASKPGLKP
-1067 AVGNLKNTLWM
+1067 LPGSLKNTLWM

>member
-192 RRYNYFPGGVALVW
+192 RRYNYFPGGMALVW

-461 AESNLPP
+461 AESNLPQN
-468 TTDGTTGSS
+468 TDGTTGSD

-491 LADLDM
+491 LADLDT
-497 PSQSAYLDNRTGTDV
+497 PSQSAYLDNRAGTDV

-525 TLLENKIPSDREG
+525 TLLENKIPGDREG
-538 FFPVEELERDALAA
+538 FFPVEELEQDVVVERC
-552 RTASLVGQQPS
+552 ASLVGQPPS
-563 TPSEGRMLETAK
+563 APLEMVK
-575 ALETAEP
+575 ALKAAEP
-582 LTEMSSFCEKEAKKK
+582 LAELSTFSEKEVKKK
-597 LDFSPRKGRIVLGP
+597 LEFSPRKGRRVLGP
-611 GDHREDAVRE
+611 GDPGEDGIRE
-621 ENPMEKWKRRLSMHK
+621 ENPMEKWKRRLSVHK

-657 DFEHDAVFGILSK
+657 DFERDAVFGILSK

-697 EKLNSS
+697 EKLNPSS
-703 AMRRSTATI
+703 ARRSATI
-712 CTQPAFLSHINST
+712 CTQPALLSHINSN
-725 LAEHL
+725 LDHL
-730 PSKAHL
+730 PSKAHS
-736 EEAIRT
+736 EEGIRT
-742 RTNEAPL
+742 KNNEAPL
-749 PLSAGAGALEA
+749 PLSAGTGALEV
-760 GAGKSLDQHCGV
+760 GTCKSLNQHCGV

-794 CDKSLLN
+794 CDKNLLS
-801 VDMVKEESLARKD
+801 VEVVKEEPLARKD
-814 SKPTKDLKYLFSKD
+814 GKPTKDLKYLLFSKE

-863 LKSLPSDASSLLRE
+863 LKSLPSDTSSLLRE
-877 SPLSR
+877 SSLSR
-882 VDSGIMEE
+882 VDSGIVEG
-890 SEALV
+890 SEDLI
-895 SHPSLVPLLGAAP
+895 SHHSLVPLLGPAP
-908 LIPEDAESSTEKRVV
+908 MIPEDAEDEVKEVKRTLE
-923 GGVSQKT
+923 GISQKT

-1002 SPLKRSNSL
+1002 SRLKRSNSL

-1026 DMEVST
+1026 DMDVST
-1032 VTGSKEAVS
+1032 ITDSKEAVS
-1041 SESSM
+1041 SESSV
-1046 LCEPQSTPR
+1046 LCEPQSMLR
-1055 GADITSKLAAKP
+1055 SADVTSKLAAKP
-1067 AVGNLKNTLWM
+1067 AVGNLKNMLWI

>member
-13 SAASSASTSE
+13 SAASSSASNSE
-23 LEVGSDEERKLNVSL
+23 LEAGSDEERKLNLSL

-50 FLQQGNSSQGQRS
+50 FLQQGNSPQGQRS
-63 LQHPH
+63 LQNPH

-89 RIKLAVRLESVWTDR
+89 RIKLAVRLESVWSDR
-104 VRYMVVVYS
+104 VRYMVVVYT

-182 QILHKACEVA
+182 QVLHKACEVA
-192 RRYNYFPGGVALVW
+192 RRHNYFPGGVALIW

-213 ISSDQSCINEWN
+213 ISSEQSCINEWN

-242 DKPTERERTERL
+242 DKPTEGERTERL

-265 KDLENVTS
+265 QDLENVTS
-273 KEIRNELEKHM
+273 KEIRNELEKQM

-330 QGSGI
+330 QGSGV

-383 KNHSKCLV
+383 RNHSKCLV

-410 EFGWSLEKAY
+410 EFGWPLEKAY
-420 NYVKQKRSIARPNA
+420 NYVKQKRSITRPNA
-434 GFMRQLL
+434 GFMRQLS

-446 LDASKQRHNKLWKQQ
+446 LDASKQRHNKLWRQQ
-461 AESNLPP
+461 PADDTVAEPSEFLPETLDGALDTRLP
-468 TTDGTTGSS
+468 CLDDTTHPG
-477 DFLLESLDIDLENR
+477 LPRSLVPGG
-491 LADLDM
+491 
-497 PSQSAYLDNRTGTDV
+497 PSLPC
-512 SVGFNYCFRRLSD
+512 CFRRLSD
-525 TLLENKIPSDREG
+525 PLLLPHHDDAGDLVHLED
-538 FFPVEELERDALAA
+538 LERDALLEDEAQPA
-552 RTASLVGQQPS
+552 EVHKLVQHPQ
-563 TPSEGRMLETAK
+563 EGSKL
-575 ALETAEP
+575 
-582 LTEMSSFCEKEAKKK
+582 CEKDVKRK
-597 LDFSPRKGRIVLGP
+597 LEFESPKACSGSLPQVEELEKDGGPITGR
-611 GDHREDAVRE
+611 
-621 ENPMEKWKRRLSMHK
+621 WRRASTQLD
-636 EESRL
+636 RNL
-641 NRENLNNNNS
+641 LDQENLNNNNS
-651 KRSCPE
+651 KRSCPD
-657 DFEHDAVFGILSK
+657 DFERDAMFGILSK
-670 VKPSYQSCTD
+670 VKPPYTSCAD
-680 CMYSSAG
+680 CMYPTAGGTPEAFMERHEDPSSSA
-687 LSPDSFGEQC
+687 
-697 EKLNSS
+697 
-703 AMRRSTATI
+703 I
-712 CTQPAFLSHINST
+712 CTQPTFLPHVTSSPVSIRSRAPERPASGPANTSPF
-725 LAEHL
+725 LL
-730 PSKAHL
+730 PAGSRK
-736 EEAIRT
+736 
-742 RTNEAPL
+742 PDV
-749 PLSAGAGALEA
+749 SGSGAGAAPEPPASLLEPSRETSKA
-760 GAGKSLDQHCGV
+760 LPKSL
-772 LEKGKDAPKT
+772 
-782 PVKTLLPRRNSH
+782 LLKNPH
-794 CDKSLLN
+794 CDKSAAST
-801 VDMVKEESLARKD
+801 EELSPKKD
-814 SKPTKDLKYLFSKD
+814 PKPAKDLKLLFSNEV
-828 LEKPSAN
+828 EKPATN
-835 SYLMQHQESL
+835 SYLMQHQESI

-863 LKSLPSDASSLLRE
+863 LKSLPSD
-877 SPLSR
+877 SPSTCR
-882 VDSGIMEE
+882 DS
-890 SEALV
+890 A
-895 SHPSLVPLLGAAP
+895 
-908 LIPEDAESSTEKRVV
+908 
-923 GGVSQKT
+923 
-930 STPVACRLEHTSSFT
+930 ACRLEASIPEEEGQEPAHPALCSQAGSEEKPVGGPLQKSPTSTLLRLDHTSNFS
-945 KDFLKTICYTP
+945 KDFLKTVCYTP
-956 SSSRSSNL
+956 TSSSISSNL

-986 TQEIET
+986 AQEIET

-1002 SPLKRSNSL
+1002 SPLKRSHSL
-1011 AKLGCLNLSSEDLSS
+1011 AKLGSLNFSTEDLSS
-1026 DMEVST
+1026 EADTST
-1032 VTGSKEAVS
+1032 IADSQDTRCGLS
-1041 SESSM
+1041 SFLS
-1046 LCEPQSTPR
+1046 EPQATPR
-1055 GADITSKLAAKP
+1055 DPAATSKPSGKSAP
-1067 AVGNLKNTLWM
+1067 ENLKSPLRVN
-1078 GKS
+1078 KS